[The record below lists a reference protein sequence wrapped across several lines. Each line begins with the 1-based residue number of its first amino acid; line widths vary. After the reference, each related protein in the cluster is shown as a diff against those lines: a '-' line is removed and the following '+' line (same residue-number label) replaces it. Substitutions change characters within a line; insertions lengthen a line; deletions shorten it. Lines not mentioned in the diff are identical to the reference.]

1 MAGNQSASKSVSRSP
16 NRNDGWSSQPVAKVN
31 RSSERSGVQQVSW
44 EDLARLREQGDDQT
58 KNYQVPQEL
67 IELARANRKARGSVG
82 TLTPVAPR
90 PVAAEAVDVVVPA
103 TASAPLMDSELA
115 TEGLSAPP
123 VAFDEPTPSALARVA
138 VESAIVARDPSR
150 DEFGAA
156 PSVSVESEPVTADEL
171 LEAPAV
177 AVSDETEVEPLAALS
192 QPEPVRSRLGE
203 YAPVLTGTAIV
214 GAYVA
219 LCYLANALF
228 SSLP

>member
-1 MAGNQSASKSVSRSP
+1 MAGNQSASKSVSR
-16 NRNDGWSSQPVAKVN
+16 NDGWSSQPVAKAN

-67 IELARANRKARGSVG
+67 IELARANRKGRGSVG

-103 TASAPLMDSELA
+103 TASAPLMESEA
-115 TEGLSAPP
+115 ANEGLSAPP

-156 PSVSVESEPVTADEL
+156 PSVSVESETYLADEL
-171 LEAPAV
+171 PEEPGVAPQGEAV
-177 AVSDETEVEPLAALS
+177 AEPVAAS
-192 QPEPVRSRLGE
+192 QPDPAPSRLRE